1 MKTLVVFYSYDGNS
15 ALVVEELQKALG
27 EGCDT
32 LELRIE
38 DGTRRSG
45 LAKYL
50 WGGRMVFSRT
60 NPTLKPYDTAID
72 GYDLVILGGPV
83 WAGAPAPALQSFI
96 AKTKPEGKKIGLFL
110 CHGGGPGKSFDKL
123 KALLPGNVIA
133 GTIDFVNPAKQD
145 RTAVAQKVGEW
156 LAGMGDE
163 QQGMN
168 SGGKAGG

>member
-15 ALVVEELQKALG
+15 ALVAEELQKVLG

-38 DGTRRSG
+38 DEAKRSG

-50 WGGRMVFSRT
+50 WGGRMVLSRV
-60 NPTLKPYDTAID
+60 NPKLKPYDAALG
-72 GYDLVILGGPV
+72 GYDLLILGGPV

-96 AKTKPEGKKIGLFL
+96 AETKPEGKRIGLFL
-110 CHGGGPGKSFDKL
+110 CHGGGPGKSLDKL

-133 GTIDFVNPAKQD
+133 GAIDFVNPAKQD
-145 RTAVAQKVGEW
+145 RAAAARRIEGWVKSLGA
-156 LAGMGDE
+156 
-163 QQGMN
+163 
-168 SGGKAGG
+168 

>member
-15 ALVVEELQKALG
+15 ALVAEELQKVLG

-38 DGTRRSG
+38 DGARRSG
-45 LAKYL
+45 LAKFL
-50 WGGRMVFSRT
+50 WGGRMVLSRT
-60 NPTLKPYDTAID
+60 NPTLKPCDTTID

-96 AKTKPEGKKIGLFL
+96 AETKPAGKRIGLFL
-110 CHGGGPGKSFDKL
+110 CHGGGPGKSLDKL

-133 GTIDFVNPAKQD
+133 GTLDLANPAKQG
-145 RTAVAQKVGEW
+145 RAAVAQQVGEW

-163 QQGMN
+163 QHGV
-168 SGGKAGG
+168 